1 MDDDLDLRL
10 ALGDNVGLTGFVDN
24 FDCFSAGADDSPRL
38 LSAEAMSFPGWRA
51 GWKGERASERRCLDT
66 SQVPSGAVVVSPG

>member
-10 ALGDNVGLTGFVDN
+10 ALGDNAGLTGFVDN
-24 FDCFSAGADDSPRL
+24 FDSPRL

-51 GWKGERASERRCLDT
+51 CWKGERASERRCLGT